1 MRRNGI
7 VVCLFAVVLAGC
19 APAVVVRPL
28 YDRAEKATVDE
39 RIQGEWIT
47 PDVSESKVQDKI
59 FLRWSV
65 GSYDQNDGYTV
76 TMRSL
81 ATDKEKDD
89 SDKEDTA
96 TEYHVRLL
104 PMGDKLFFNA
114 EFQKEQIGN
123 REVSPTD
130 LTPGLIPAQLVGRVW
145 IQKDF
150 LRTALLDSEWVKKNT
165 PESLWVRV
173 YGGDEQIAAIT
184 GSADDVRALLGRE
197 ADNPE
202 AFSIVLHFCRPGAAD
217 CAEKAVEDE
226 LTRFPHDPQTIKEAA
241 DLYLRKG
248 NYERA
253 VTLGRRLAGLDPNDF
268 NTRQALGDALLL
280 NREFEAARR
289 EFLAADQLIQGKNT
303 YSPYSFDLTYS
314 YFLEGNY
321 GEAVKASAK
330 YLTLEYPDPVIILL
344 RHAALLRLGR
354 TAEAQST
361 LEKSIAS
368 FKGSW
373 EGHFLLLEFQSRL
386 FEPPPL
392 EASGPVAKDFAQ
404 RRAFYRGMRFAANGD
419 KAKAISAF
427 KEVVESADRDSLLY
441 IAALIEIERLGTPS
455 AH

>member
-7 VVCLFAVVLAGC
+7 FACLFAVVFAGC

-28 YDRAEKATVDE
+28 YDRAEKAPADE

-47 PDVSESKVQDKI
+47 PDVGESKDQDKV

-65 GSYDQNDGYTV
+65 GAYDQNDGYTV

-81 ATDKEKDD
+81 AADKEKDD
-89 SDKEDTA
+89 SDKEDAT

-104 PMGDKLFFNA
+104 PMGDKLLFNA
-114 EFQKEQIGN
+114 EFQKEQMGS
-123 REVSPTD
+123 REISPTD

-150 LRTALLDSEWVKKNT
+150 LRIALLDSEWVQKNT
-165 PESLWVRV
+165 PESLWVKM

-184 GSADDVRALLGRE
+184 GSAEEVRALLDRE

-202 AFSIVLHFCRPGAAD
+202 AFSIALHFCRPGVA

-226 LTRFPHDPQTIKEAA
+226 LARFPHDSQTLKDAG
-241 DLYLRKG
+241 DLYLREG

-253 VTLGRRLAGLDPNDF
+253 VVLRRRLAGLDPNDS

-289 EFLAADQLIQGKNT
+289 EFLAADQLIQGKNM
-303 YSPYSFDLTYS
+303 YSPYAFDLTYS

-321 GEAVKASAK
+321 GGAVKASAK
-330 YLTLEYPDPVIILL
+330 YLTMEYPDPIIILL
-344 RHAALLRLGR
+344 RHVALLRLGR

-386 FEPPPL
+386 FEAPPL
-392 EASGPVAKDFAQ
+392 EAPVARDFAQ
-404 RRAFYRGMRFAANGD
+404 RRAFYRGMRLAANGD
-419 KAKAISAF
+419 KAKAKSSF
-427 KEVVESADRDSLLY
+427 QEVVGGADRDSLLY
-441 IAALIEIERLGTPS
+441 VAAQIEIERLGTPS